1 MLNELGTMHNYS
13 ENVNKEKNFKRIK
26 TEIVELKNKL
36 TKNSKERFKSRGSKV
51 DQGKEKISNLET
63 AHLKLSNQ
71 RSNKKKIKRKR
82 KKV

>member
-51 DQGKEKISNLET
+51 DQGKEKIS
-63 AHLKLSNQ
+63 KLGNSSFEIIQSEEQQEKN
-71 RSNKKKIKRKR
+71 
-82 KKV
+82 